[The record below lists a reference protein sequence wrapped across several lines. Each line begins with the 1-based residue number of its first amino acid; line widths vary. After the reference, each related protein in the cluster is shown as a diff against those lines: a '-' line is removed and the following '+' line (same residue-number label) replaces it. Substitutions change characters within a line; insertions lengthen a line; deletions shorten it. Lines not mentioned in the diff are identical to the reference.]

1 MKIIYKLMLGFLVIA
16 FMIWIVGYFAVSTS
30 QKALQKAIEDSSVFL
45 AVKIMDEIDKNTF
58 RRIEEFNAYSKNLI
72 VQEAVWASNQRF
84 NNLNDV
90 ETYINEKDQE
100 WTSTPKE
107 VITPFMVELIDNKLS
122 RSLKEKLDYYKKKYG
137 YRVFSEVIITNK
149 YGANVALS
157 GKITD
162 YKQDDEQWW
171 QKGKSDATYIG
182 DVEYDESTGAYVTTF
197 GIRIDDDNGNF
208 IGVMKV
214 ALNIKDVNYI
224 IKDFESVGTPEERKT
239 TYKLVTKE
247 GRVIYSTGE
256 FKILEDVHDYI
267 EHIEDGE
274 PGGHKQGVFVRNDKK
289 HGGVLCAHT
298 HSNFKELDWILLV
311 EHKTKEIFAPV
322 VKLRNGILVT
332 SIIVTILAVLISISF
347 SRSISKPVTKLRDAA
362 IKIGRGDL
370 DTKIEVKTKDE
381 IGQLATSFKKMSED
395 LKATTVSKE
404 YVDNIMDSMID
415 TLIVVDSD
423 GKIKTVNRATCK
435 LLGYKEEELIGKPV
449 ESISESRELFL
460 EERKLEEL
468 IDDGKVVNYETVY
481 KTKQGDNI
489 PMLFS
494 GSVITDKD
502 GAINYIVCT
511 ASDITERKRAEE
523 ALRESEEKYR
533 TITGTAQDAIVMMDE
548 QGDISYW
555 NPAAERIFGYAP
567 EEVIGKELHL
577 LLGPQRY
584 HQAYKKGFK
593 TFRETGRGPALGKTL
608 EFSAIRRDGTEF
620 PIELSVTGIQI
631 KGKRHATGIIRDI
644 TERKQAEEKLQR
656 YAEELRAKNEEV
668 RAFAYI
674 VSHDL
679 RAPLINLKGFSDE
692 LTYSL
697 KEGKT
702 LLDKCIAHID
712 EKDRDR
718 FTTIFEQDV
727 PEALEFITSSVS
739 RMDSLINAILKL
751 SRIERREL
759 TPVPINMEELVKPIL
774 KSLTHQ
780 VGQHRG
786 KVAVGA
792 LPEVVADK
800 TTMEQIMGNLLDNAV
815 KYLDPGR
822 PGKIE
827 ISAEG
832 GSEETT
838 FHISDNGRGIAKEN
852 LHKVFEIFRRAGK
865 EDVQGEG
872 MGLAYVRT
880 LIRRHGGRI
889 WCESEPDVGT
899 TFSFTIPHK
908 LKTEDQKAA

>member
-72 VQEAVWASNQRF
+72 VQEAVCASNQRF

-157 GKITD
+157 GKTTD
-162 YKQDDEQWW
+162 YRQDNEQWW
-171 QKGKSDATYIG
+171 QKAKSDSIYIG
-182 DVEYDESTGAYVTTF
+182 DVEYDESTGAYVTNF
-197 GIRIDDDNGNF
+197 GIKIEDDNGNF
-208 IGVMKV
+208 LGVMKV

-224 IKDFESVGTPEERKT
+224 IKEFEPVGAEDEQKT

-247 GRVIYSTGE
+247 GKVIYSTGTFE
-256 FKILEDVHDYI
+256 ILEDVHDYI

-274 PGGHKQGVFVRNDKK
+274 PGRHKHGVFVRNDKK

-347 SRSISKPVTKLRDAA
+347 SRPISKPVTRLRDAA
-362 IKIGRGDL
+362 FKIGRGDL

-423 GKIKTVNRATCK
+423 GKIKTVNRATRK
-435 LLGYKEEELIGKPV
+435 LLGYKEEELISKPV
-449 ESISESRELFL
+449 EIISESKEIFL
-460 EERKLEEL
+460 EEAKLEEL
-468 IDDGKVVNYETVY
+468 IDDGKVVNYETEY
-481 KTKQGDNI
+481 KTKKGNKI

-494 GSVITDKD
+494 GSVIMDKE
-502 GAINYIVCT
+502 GAINYVVCT
-511 ASDITERKRAEE
+511 ASDIT
-523 ALRESEEKYR
+523 
-533 TITGTAQDAIVMMDE
+533 D
-548 QGDISYW
+548 
-555 NPAAERIFGYAP
+555 
-567 EEVIGKELHL
+567 
-577 LLGPQRY
+577 
-584 HQAYKKGFK
+584 
-593 TFRETGRGPALGKTL
+593 
-608 EFSAIRRDGTEF
+608 
-620 PIELSVTGIQI
+620 
-631 KGKRHATGIIRDI
+631 
-644 TERKQAEEKLQR
+644 RKQAEEKLQR
-656 YAEELRAKNEEV
+656 YAEELRQMNEEV
-668 RAFAYI
+668 KAFAYI

-692 LTYSL
+692 LAYSL

-702 LLDKCIAHID
+702 LLNKYIAHVD
-712 EKDRDR
+712 EKERAE

-727 PEALEFITSSVS
+727 PEAIEFISSSVN
-739 RMDSLINAILKL
+739 RMDGLINAILKL
-751 SRIERREL
+751 SRIGRRDF
-759 TPVPINMEELVKPIL
+759 TPVSINMEQLVQSIL
-774 KSLTHQ
+774 KSLNHQ
-780 VGQHRG
+780 VGQHKG
-786 KVAVGA
+786 KVSVGA
-792 LPEVVADK
+792 LPEVVVDK
-800 TTMEQIMGNLLDNAV
+800 TAMEQIMGNLLDNAV

-822 PGKIE
+822 PGKIA
-827 ISAEG
+827 ISAEQG
-832 GSEETT
+832 QEETI
-838 FHISDNGRGIAKEN
+838 FHIQDNGRGIEQKDM
-852 LHKVFEIFRRAGK
+852 HKVFEIFRRAGK
-865 EDVQGEG
+865 EDVPGEG

-908 LKTEDQKAA
+908 LKTEDKKAA